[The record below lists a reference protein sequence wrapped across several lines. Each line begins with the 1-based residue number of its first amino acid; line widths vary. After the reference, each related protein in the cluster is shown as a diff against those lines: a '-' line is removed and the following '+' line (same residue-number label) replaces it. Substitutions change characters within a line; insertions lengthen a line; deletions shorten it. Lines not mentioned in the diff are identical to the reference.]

1 MNIVVYKRGLT
12 SHIMIEE
19 TGVGWDKFWLGQ
31 CLSVPNELPDGDTY
45 DVFRQHV
52 TSSITGDAHIIDARC
67 VSKISPKRTF
77 LQRK

>member
-1 MNIVVYKRGLT
+1 MLNLFNKCVTPIG
-12 SHIMIEE
+12 E

-31 CLSVPNELPDGDTY
+31 CLSVLNELPDGDTD

-67 VSKISPKRTF
+67 VSKISAKRTF
-77 LQRK
+77 